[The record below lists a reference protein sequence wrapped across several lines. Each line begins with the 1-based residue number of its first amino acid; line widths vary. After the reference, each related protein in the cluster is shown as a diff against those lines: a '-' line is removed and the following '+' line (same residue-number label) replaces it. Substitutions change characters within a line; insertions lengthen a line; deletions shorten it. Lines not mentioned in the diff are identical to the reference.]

1 MAKKYPRAIIEKRR
15 RVVVEEVIVAWEHR
29 CAYCDRI
36 FRSKRRDAKYCP
48 QDSGRHCRYNAHRES
63 KR

>member
-1 MAKKYPRAIIEKRR
+1 MPRKYPRPIYETKQIL
-15 RVVVEEVIVAWEHR
+15 IAWEHR